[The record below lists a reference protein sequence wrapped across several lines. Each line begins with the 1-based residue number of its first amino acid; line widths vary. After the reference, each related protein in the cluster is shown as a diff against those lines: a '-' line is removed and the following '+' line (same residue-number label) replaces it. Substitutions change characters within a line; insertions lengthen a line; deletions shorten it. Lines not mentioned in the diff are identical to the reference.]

1 MAVVGSAI
9 MDQDCIQFID
19 EWSLFEVVF
28 DQLLVFGLK
37 FDKLFLFLLFK
48 LGRFSHFLYQ
58 F

>member
-19 EWSLFEVVF
+19 EWSLFEVLF

-37 FDKLFLFLLFK
+37 FNKLFLFLLFK
-48 LGRFSHFLYQ
+48 LGRFSHFL
-58 F
+58 